1 MKQRVL
7 VLTVVSIVVIGI
19 LAAAGCQTAPT
30 PAPAPKPSPAAA
42 PAPAPAAPAP
52 APSPAAFKW
61 PATLT
66 YVVLGGTASAG
77 YAASVA
83 WTNVLSADTG
93 TKISVLGE
101 ARVDAAMDML
111 RTGKC
116 ELNNGGS
123 GPDYPMATGAYA
135 TREGGAFPIRMFGC
149 GAEIEAG
156 FMTKKDSPIKVPQ
169 DIKKGTRLALITLD
183 PAFMRYYDSL
193 LAWAQVKKDDV
204 VFYNVNS
211 VDAAYDAL
219 IDGKVDITFA
229 SPLFPGAM
237 KVMSSPG
244 GGAWITLD
252 AKKDP
257 EGARRFLEANAYY
270 IPGVELKTGVAKGAI
285 GMVAY
290 GANYSSASVSAD
302 LIYNIVKWLDTNY
315 DKIKGLHP
323 WVASITIPNLM
334 KMSEFH
340 WCPVHEGAVRYLKEK
355 GLWTD
360 KHQQRWQY
368 NVDLLDKYQKAYA
381 DAIKQADSRG
391 IPVNPENKAWTD
403 FWANYKVEQKLPPIA
418 YHPSF

>member
-1 MKQRVL
+1 MAL
-7 VLTVVSIVVIGI
+7 V
-19 LAAAGCQTAPT
+19 ACQ
-30 PAPAPKPSPAAA
+30 PAAPVPKA
-42 PAPAPAAPAP
+42 SPSPAPAAPSAPVASP
-52 APSPAAFKW
+52 APSPSPVQFKW
-61 PATLT
+61 PDKLT
-66 YVVLGGTASAG
+66 MVVLGGSASAG

-83 WTNVLSADTG
+83 WTNELSKDTG
-93 TKISVLGE
+93 AKISVLGE
-101 ARVDAAMDML
+101 AKVDAAMAML

-123 GPDYPMATGAYA
+123 GPDYPMATGSYA
-135 TREGGAFPIRMFGC
+135 TRDGGAFPVRIFSC

-193 LAWAQVKKDDV
+193 LAWAQVSKDDV
-204 VFYNVNS
+204 VFYRVNS
-211 VDAAYDAL
+211 LDASFDAL
-219 IDGKVDITFA
+219 IEGKVDVIFA

-257 EGARRFLEANAYY
+257 EGAKRFLEANAYY
-270 IPGVELKTGVAKGAI
+270 IPGIELKTGVGKGAI

-290 GANYSSASVSAD
+290 GANYTSEAVSAD
-302 LIYNIVKWLDTNY
+302 LIYNVVKWLDVNY
-315 DKIKGLHP
+315 DRIKGLHP
-323 WVASITIPNLM
+323 WAAAITIPNLLR
-334 KMSEFH
+334 MSEFH
-340 WCPVHEGAVRYLKEK
+340 WCPPHEGAVRYLREK

-368 NVDLLDKYQKAYA
+368 NVDLLNKYQKAYA
-381 DAIKQADSRG
+381 DCIKLADSRG
-391 IPVNPENKAWTD
+391 IPVDPENKAWID
-403 FWANYKVEQKLPPIA
+403 LWENYKKEQK
-418 YHPSF
+418 